1 MMQIKQMN
9 TYHNHSK
16 VEGLK
21 KYGDRNTKQ
30 AKEREQCICAC
41 TLKNEEHNVGTLYEF
56 VIRQSELVG
65 YVCLKY
71 MMPFISNPYN
81 QSRAVAGLMEMEGT
95 MQSC

>member
-1 MMQIKQMN
+1 MMQITQMN

-56 VIRQSELVG
+56 VIRQSELVE
-65 YVCLKY
+65 
-71 MMPFISNPYN
+71 
-81 QSRAVAGLMEMEGT
+81 SRAVAGLMEMEGT